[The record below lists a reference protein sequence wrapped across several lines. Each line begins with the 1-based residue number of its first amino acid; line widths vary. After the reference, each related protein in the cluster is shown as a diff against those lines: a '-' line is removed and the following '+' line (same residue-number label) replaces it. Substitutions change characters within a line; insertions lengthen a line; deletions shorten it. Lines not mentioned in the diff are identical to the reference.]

1 VVAGD
6 LLLVDSALDR
16 DSATLAVTGVLP
28 TVHPDVVD
36 HWMDRAYDRR
46 VEALVRPIPAPLL
59 EAAGSPAR
67 GEELAL

>member
-1 VVAGD
+1 
-6 LLLVDSALDR
+6 
-16 DSATLAVTGVLP
+16 LAVTGVLP